1 MPDAASAA
9 NRFCQGMDA
18 AKVTPPT
25 PLIEYTKGLREVE
38 ADGNTIDVLRD
49 DPDRRDPAIGF
60 RMIDEQRQIG
70 AHIMIFVNAQL
81 ERSLNFPLTDQD
93 LFIIVAAVFSG

>member
-1 MPDAASAA
+1 
-9 NRFCQGMDA
+9 MDA

-38 ADGNTIDVLRD
+38 ADGNTTDVLRD

-81 ERSLNFPLTDQD
+81 ERSLNFPLIDQD